1 VTFAGPAAGFILLI
15 VVESAAGQSVP
26 IRVQVTPQITW
37 VSHDE
42 IDERLEQS
50 GFGFGASVGVTRGRW
65 AVDVDA
71 VRASLEPVPNAGPS
85 ASFRLTQLDLRA
97 SYKVVPAV
105 AVLIGASRRWIS
117 PEFAAPD
124 VGFVRLGL
132 LTQTA
137 VTRQARV
144 WVRGAYAVAPHFN
157 GGGSAGLALEIGL
170 GTWIG
175 TATGR
180 YGLRVEYEFQRLD
193 RSVNGSAVPIQTAV
207 ARAGVQ
213 LGL

>member
-1 VTFAGPAAGFILLI
+1 VRFPGPAAALLLLI

-26 IRVQVTPQITW
+26 VRIQATPQVAW

-42 IDERLEQS
+42 IDESLEQS
-50 GFGFGASVGVTRGRW
+50 GFGIGASIGVSRARW
-65 AVDVDA
+65 AVDLEA
-71 VRASLEPVPNAGPS
+71 VRASLDPAADAGPS
-85 ASFRLTQLDLRA
+85 ESFRLTQLDLRA
-97 SYKVVPAV
+97 SYRVVPAV
-105 AVLIGASRRWIS
+105 ALLIGASRRWIS

-132 LTQTA
+132 LTETA
-137 VTRQARV
+137 VTRQAKV
-144 WVRGAYAVAPHFN
+144 WARGAYAVAPHFN

-175 TATGR
+175 AASGR
-180 YGLRVEYEFQRLD
+180 YGLRVEYDFQRLD
-193 RSVNGSAVPIQTAV
+193 RTVNGTSVPVQMTV
-207 ARAGVQ
+207 AKAGLQ

>member
-1 VTFAGPAAGFILLI
+1 LVLLV
-15 VVESAAGQSVP
+15 VVESAAGQS
-26 IRVQVTPQITW
+26 VQVTPQITW

-42 IDERLEQS
+42 IDKSLEQH
-50 GFGFGASVGVTRGRW
+50 GFGVGASIGVTRAKWR
-65 AVDVDA
+65 VDLEA
-71 VRASLEPVPNAGPS
+71 VRASLDPVAGAGAS
-85 ASFRLTQLDLRA
+85 ADFRLIQVDLRA

-105 AVLIGASRRWIS
+105 AVLVGASRRWIH

-132 LTQTA
+132 LTETA

-175 TATGR
+175 AATGR
-180 YGLRVEYEFQRLD
+180 YGLRVEYDFQRID
-193 RSVNGSAVPIQTAV
+193 RKVNGAAVPVQMVV
-207 ARAGVQ
+207 AKAGLQ
-213 LGL
+213 LEL